1 MTAAAHVSALV
12 QLTKPRIIELL
23 LVTTVPAMLL
33 AARGWPGTGLVAATL
48 VGGTM
53 SAAGAN
59 ALNSYLDRDIDMVM
73 RRTARRP
80 LPKATVT
87 PTVALGLGVALGVA
101 GFFVL
106 WTTSNLLAALLSTG
120 ALLFYVFVYTM
131 LLKRT
136 TVQNIVI
143 GGAAGAAPALVG
155 WAAVNDSLAPG
166 AWILFAIVFMWT
178 PPHFWAL
185 ALKYRED
192 YRATGIPMLPVERG
206 EAVTLQAIIRYT
218 VGMVLVSLALVIDPA
233 IGPVYLVLAVLLG
246 GWFLVETYR
255 LRRDPSRAMRVF
267 ALSNLYLTL
276 LFGAAALDA
285 FVR

>member
-1 MTAAAHVSALV
+1 
-12 QLTKPRIIELL
+12 
-23 LVTTVPAMLL
+23 
-33 AARGWPGTGLVAATL
+33 
-48 VGGTM
+48 M

-192 YRATGIPMLPVERG
+192 YRAAGIPMLPVERG